1 MNKRLVSLDMAK
13 GIGILSVL
21 HVHCSLVE
29 PVNVLITYLIGTIML
44 IFFFITGYNYKPG
57 KRSIPQNIKQRAK
70 QILIPFYLYSAV
82 LIALFIVFNIAV
94 GEMTPESILNDAIS
108 FYCGKV
114 PLSLTNV
121 VGPYWFL
128 PVMFLSSVL
137 FFLIVDFSLK
147 SLNRT
152 VLVCLPLTAVSAV
165 FSRYLMS
172 NIPWRLPLI
181 PVCTAVM
188 LIGAYIGQKK
198 LFENPP
204 FEGEKLTIS
213 VLCTAVL
220 AVTLTVIFGDSFH
233 LVYGDFGNFGGWSVF
248 TAVIICLVQIYM
260 LVFGCELM
268 SVVKPLEKAL
278 GWFGRYSIQ
287 ILLTHVFV
295 GMLISRFT
303 GLTSAITATTL
314 TRQGAQVEEVGALQV
329 TQSIVVTLITIGLLV
344 CWLLLW
350 NKIKERFKAK
360 KRG

>member
-1 MNKRLVSLDMAK
+1 MAK

-57 KRSIPQNIKQRAK
+57 KRRIPQNIKQRAK

-94 GEMTPESILNDAIS
+94 GEMTPESIINDAVS

-137 FFLIVDFSLK
+137 FFFIADFSLK

-165 FSRYLMS
+165 FNRYLMS

-181 PVCTAVM
+181 PVCTVAM

-204 FEGEKLTIS
+204 FSGEKLTAS
-213 VLCTAVL
+213 VLCAGILSV
-220 AVTLTVIFGDSFH
+220 ALTIVFGDSLH
-233 LVYGDFGNFGGWSVF
+233 LVYGAFGNFRGWSVF
-248 TAVIICLVQIYM
+248 TAVAVCLIQIYL

-268 SVVKPLEKAL
+268 SVVKPIEKAL

-295 GMLISRFT
+295 GMFVSRFT
-303 GLTSAITATTL
+303 GMTSAMTWCAISMRGDL
-314 TRQGAQVEEVGALQV
+314 IG
-329 TQSIVVTLITIGLLV
+329 SINFRL
-344 CWLLLW
+344 
-350 NKIKERFKAK
+350 A
-360 KRG
+360 